1 MRETAALRAGTASD
15 IVMSFLERASEDRSG
30 IRSTLAVAIACV
42 SVAAVGWI
50 PLAFPAGL
58 ITSLVPAGDC
68 FGVPSG
74 PLMYLCSAKLA
85 ALTLIGPLTVLVL
98 VFLLR
103 HRIADIVKRNVAR
116 VPDAARFL
124 VGPAI
129 ATALFTLTWA
139 DTHDMAL
146 DWGLVPQLLFPALV
160 GLFAWAS
167 VRWNVELQERLAR
180 FFDAR
185 DRLTRR
191 RRFAIA
197 AAVPAVIGLVLGLDP
212 ANAAAKEQLVVLMGL
227 ASAYLAVVP
236 RHGDL
241 MASIETAVKR

>member
-1 MRETAALRAGTASD
+1 
-15 IVMSFLERASEDRSG
+15 MSFLERASEDRSG
-30 IRSTLAVAIACV
+30 VRPTLAVAIACV
-42 SVAAVGWI
+42 AVAAVGWI

-68 FGVPSG
+68 FGVPAG
-74 PLMYLCSAKLA
+74 PLTYLCSAKVA
-85 ALTLIGPLTVLVL
+85 AFKLVGPLAVLVL
-98 VFLLR
+98 VFVLR

-139 DTHDMAL
+139 DLHDMAL
-146 DWGLVPQLLFPALV
+146 EWGLVPQLLFPTLV

-167 VRWNVELQERLAR
+167 VRWNVTVQERLAR

-197 AAVPAVIGLVLGLDP
+197 AAVPAVIGLVVGLDP
-212 ANAAAKEQLVVLMGL
+212 ANAAAKEQLVVLIGL
-227 ASAYLAVVP
+227 ASAYLALVP
-236 RHGDL
+236 RQGDL
-241 MASIETAVKR
+241 MAAIETAVKR